1 MSRLGGKELS
11 WMVAGAMVMA
21 LGTNGFIVANRLGQG
36 GISGLAIIAHH
47 FTGIPLAAIYGA
59 VNVPIL
65 VFGYLRLGRRFTE
78 RTIVGAILFT
88 LSLYVTRGVE
98 FPMDDLLL
106 ATLYGGVVG
115 GLGWGMMLRVGATSG
130 GMDIL
135 AWYLKRRHGVS
146 LTVTYTVVDAL
157 ILSVVGL
164 TLGTGA
170 ALYAL
175 IVTFLGGRV
184 GEYLQEGISRA
195 KAAIIISDQPEAIA
209 RVIMDDFSRGLTYL
223 SGWGGYTAQ
232 ERKVILVVVS
242 PREIARLKPAV
253 QAIDPAAFL
262 IVTDVTEVMGEG
274 FQPRPL

>member
-1 MSRLGGKELS
+1 MSKLSGKELL
-11 WMVAGAMVMA
+11 WIAAGAMVMA
-21 LGTNGFIVANRLGQG
+21 IATNGFIVANGLGQG

-47 FTGIPLAAIYGA
+47 LTGIPLAAIFGA

-78 RTIVGAILFT
+78 RTIIGAMFFT
-88 LSLYVTRGVE
+88 VALHVTRQLA

-115 GLGWGMMLRVGATSG
+115 GLGWGMVLRVGATSG

-135 AWYLKRRHGVS
+135 AWYLKRRYGVS
-146 LTVTYTVVDAL
+146 LTATYTVADAI

-164 TLGTGA
+164 TMGTGVA
-170 ALYAL
+170 FYAL

-184 GEYLQEGISRA
+184 GEHLQEGIGRA
-195 KAAIIISDQPEAIA
+195 KAAIIISDRPEAIA
-209 RVIMDDFSRGLTYL
+209 RVIMEDFSRGLTYL
-223 SGWGGYTAQ
+223 SGWGGYTSQ

-253 QAIDPAAFL
+253 QAIDPGAFL

-274 FQPRPL
+274 FKPRPS